1 MSGAWNLVA
10 DIGGTNA
17 RFAVD
22 DRASQALQCQKTY
35 SVTDYDNFPHAL
47 EAYLA
52 EAAHQG
58 WHARPAAACLAAAS
72 PITGDLVRFT
82 NSTWSLDR
90 MALARELGADVCLIN
105 DFAAVGYA
113 VIGLDDADWHA
124 LGGGAPQRGFPIG
137 VLGAGTGLGV
147 CSLVAV
153 GGAYHVVEG
162 EGGHVDFAPV
172 DAQEIAVLQILSA
185 RFGRVSAERLLS
197 GAGLVNIYTALAQ
210 LGGKEPVHDSA
221 AAITDAALMG
231 VESLAVRTLEM
242 FCRVLGSTA
251 GNLALTL
258 GARGGIYI
266 AGGIAPRFTDFLTR
280 SEFRARF
287 EAKGRF
293 SSYLRDIPVRLV
305 TREQLGL
312 DGAAA
317 YLRRRDG

>member
-1 MSGAWNLVA
+1 MKGAWNLVA

-22 DRASQALQCQKTY
+22 APSSPTLQCQKTY
-35 SVTDYDNFPHAL
+35 SVTDYDNFSDAL

-52 EAAHQG
+52 AVVRDG
-58 WHARPAAACLAAAS
+58 WRSSPDAACLAAAS
-72 PITGDLVRFT
+72 PISGDLVRFT
-82 NSTWSLDR
+82 NSSWSLDR
-90 MALARELGADVCLIN
+90 RVLERELEAEVCLIN
-105 DFAAVGYA
+105 DFAAVGHA
-113 VIGLDDADWHA
+113 VLCLEDDDWHP
-124 LGGGAPQRGFPIG
+124 LGGGAPQPGLPIG

-153 GGAYHVVEG
+153 DGEYQVIEG

-172 DAQEIAVLQILSA
+172 DAQEIAVLQILTT

-210 LGGKEPVHDSA
+210 LGGKQPRHDSA
-221 AAITDAALMG
+221 AAITEAALVG

-293 SSYLRDIPVRLV
+293 SSYLRPIPVRLI

-317 YLRRRDG
+317 FLRQRGA